1 VSKVID
7 DLKNMNNNENNSL
20 TKSCENNINSIKSNN
35 NCVEEIKNN
44 NNFIDNNTLKIID
57 NLANLSSVMNITT
70 ENTE

>member
-1 VSKVID
+1 
-7 DLKNMNNNENNSL
+7 MG
-20 TKSCENNINSIKSNN
+20 TKPCENNINSIKSNN